1 LSDLLTLEYD
11 SSIRQNLVVAW
22 ADPNLLQKTC
32 RVFKQLHDNQTLAR
46 MFEVLKEDNLVPKMD
61 ANLNAKCQLIRLIG
75 ILVFQNRTNQNLVA
89 SNGIMEMIANFNLSM
104 DVKNP
109 FIREWSIIA
118 MKHILNAN
126 DLK

>member
-1 LSDLLTLEYD
+1 LLTLEYD
-11 SSIRQNLVVAW
+11 SSIRQNLLVAW
-22 ADPNLLQKTC
+22 ADSDLLQNTC

-46 MFEVLKEDNLVPKMD
+46 MFEVLKEDKLVPKMD

-75 ILVFQNRTNQNLVA
+75 ILVFENRKNQNLVA